1 MVTIIKQS
9 GNPVDEGDAKKFLDE
24 WKEGFDKLFSAGGDM
39 ANVTEKADA
48 YEEKLREKYNLE
60 KVIQVPKSMKAWKD
74 LLKEHNSSIMVDVH
88 IKTGKLL
95 FIILDQGVK

>member
-9 GNPVDEGDAKKFLDE
+9 GKPIDESEAEKFMEE
-24 WKEGFDKLFSAGGDM
+24 WKTGFEKLFESETDM
-39 ANVTEKADA
+39 ETVSKKADA